1 MPNTSNKGLKR
12 IYNAFFYSMAGFSAA
27 WKNETALR
35 QEALIAIVLIP
46 IAFWLGQDATQIG
59 LLILSVLVVL
69 ITELLNSGME
79 AAIDRIGSERHELSK
94 YAKDIS
100 SAAVFISLTVL
111 TVAWGLVIFEQ
122 FLT

>member
-1 MPNTSNKGLKR
+1 
-12 IYNAFFYSMAGFSAA
+12 MAGFSAA
-27 WKNETALR
+27 WKNETAFR

-79 AAIDRIGSERHELSK
+79 AAIDRIGCERHELSK

-100 SAAVFISLTVL
+100 
-111 TVAWGLVIFEQ
+111 
-122 FLT
+122 